1 MSTIPFHDDIQS
13 GLRALSTEVFND
25 GIVLMHSLQLRK
37 GLDHVYTF
45 NSPIT
50 ERQHRR
56 HSSTTSSAS
65 STSLHQQ
72 PWLNEQVLRIF
83 DEPSVPEM
91 FPQAQSEQELYN
103 TLTPD
108 IYSNTFQPSP
118 DKVFDEMLQNLEAEI
133 ETEYPE
139 GDMLNAFHDTAVEH
153 CPNLACEPDIL
164 SPQARALLHYFPEL
178 DRSNTAAG
186 DQWRCAPAYVSGDSM
201 VPHVP
206 FSPSSVPAP
215 PAPSPSNPSGPLRDS
230 GMDYLPRFPDP
241 FFSLGSDCLQNISAG
256 KQSLPCPRP
265 TQQTDAFSHSVSRNR
280 PYRKFQFVLEDIG
293 GKAPIIMQ

>member
-1 MSTIPFHDDIQS
+1 MI
-13 GLRALSTEVFND
+13 FNQACE
-25 GIVLMHSLQLRK
+25 HCRQKLRK

-56 HSSTTSSAS
+56 HSSTISSAS
-65 STSLHQQ
+65 STSLHQH
-72 PWLNEQVLRIF
+72 PWLNEQVLSAF

-91 FPQAQSEQELYN
+91 FPQARPAQGLYN

-118 DKVFDEMLQNLEAEI
+118 DEVFEMLQNLEAEI
-133 ETEYPE
+133 GTENLE
-139 GDMLNAFHDTAVEH
+139 GNMLNVFHDTAGEH
-153 CPNLACEPDIL
+153 CPMACEPDIL
-164 SPQARALLHYFPEL
+164 SPQARALLNCFPEL
-178 DRSNTAAG
+178 DHSNTTAG
-186 DQWRCAPAYVSGDSM
+186 DQWRCAPTYVSGDSM
-201 VPHVP
+201 VSNIP
-206 FSPSSVPAP
+206 FSPSPVPVP

-241 FFSLGSDCLQNISAG
+241 FVSSDSDCLQNGSAG
-256 KQSLPCPRP
+256 KHSLPYSRP
-265 TQQTDAFSHSVSRNR
+265 TQQTNACTHSVSRNR

-293 GKAPIIMQ
+293 GKAPVFMQ